1 MKLVVSGK
9 GGVGKTTFSG
19 TLSNILANKGYPVL
33 AIDSDPSMNLHSS
46 IGVENPVPITGLKE
60 LIKERTVLDTGVFRL
75 NPRVDDI
82 PEKYSSKK
90 ENLSLITM
98 GTIETGGTGC
108 ICPETAFIKALL
120 RYLVLKKGEYL
131 VLDTEAGVEHLGRSI
146 AEKFDVMFIVCE
158 PSDKA
163 VETANRIYGLAKDI
177 GIKKVLGVAN
187 KISSEEQYSFIS
199 KSLNFELAG
208 SIPYDNKVI
217 EADMTRKTL
226 YSMGESPALDSIK
239 NIVKNV
245 LDV

>member
-19 TLSNILANKGYPVL
+19 TLANILADKDYRVL
-33 AIDSDPSMNLHSS
+33 AVDSDPSMNLHSS
-46 IGVENPVPITGLKE
+46 IGVENPVPITVLKE
-60 LIKERTVLDTGVFRL
+60 LIKDRAVMESGVFRL

-90 ENLSLITM
+90 KNLSLITI

-120 RYLVLKKGEYL
+120 RHLVLKKGEYL

-146 AEKFDVMFIVCE
+146 AEKFDLMFIVCE

-163 VETANRIYGLAKDI
+163 VDTANRVYGLAKDI

-187 KISSEEQYSFIS
+187 KISSAEQESFIS
-199 KSLNFELAG
+199 NALDFELVG
-208 SIPYDNKVI
+208 SIPYDARVI
-217 EADMTRKTL
+217 EADMTRRTL
-226 YSMGESPALDSIK
+226 YSLGGSQALDSIK
-239 NIVKNV
+239 RIVKDA